1 MRALEPS
8 MSSSPGPW
16 SEKIVKKMMNNYLMK
31 IVKKMMNNYLM
42 ILMPFICI

>member
-16 SEKIVKKMMNNYLMK
+16 SEKIVKKMMNNYLM
-31 IVKKMMNNYLM
+31 